1 MAKDFKTQESHKML
15 YYMLEHPRFGQR
27 PMARD
32 LGLHHNEKISGFVRW
47 LEDLK
52 FVRKTME
59 TEKGKPRYEV
69 PSRTALLSFYSR
81 FRDMN
86 KEKISTYSIGRDY
99 DSVRKYLSDNGAI
112 MCLTTALQLYDDYFR
127 DPEIHVYVENPKLLE
142 IIPEQHGGKIKVHL
156 YEYYY
161 PDITKTIDEI
171 RATSPTRTIM
181 DLYCSNKAYAA
192 EQLIPKVWN
201 I

>member
-1 MAKDFKTQESHKML
+1 MAKGFKTQESHKML

-47 LEDLK
+47 LEDMK

-86 KEKISTYSIGRDY
+86 KEKIGTYSIGRDY

-127 DPEIHVYVENPKLLE
+127 DQEIHVYVENPKLLE
-142 IIPEQHGGKIKVHL
+142 TVPEQQGGKVKIHL

-161 PDITKTIDEI
+161 PDITKTIDGI

-181 DLYCSNKAYAA
+181 DLYCGNKAYAA

-201 I
+201 V